1 MTKNTCTLRFFITD
15 VHIMDIF
22 VDVDRK
28 FAKATYIKNE
38 GGASPIV
45 PAKDRNYP
53 ALERRLQTYMQSDK
67 PLPVLIDEIDKHG
80 IHVDYHVNLNMEV
93 IY

>member
-1 MTKNTCTLRFFITD
+1 MTKNTCTLRFFISTT
-15 VHIMDIF
+15 HIMDIF
-22 VDVDRK
+22 VDVDKK
-28 FAKATYIKNE
+28 FAKATYIRNE

-45 PAKDRNYP
+45 PAKDRNYL

-80 IHVDYHVNLNMEV
+80 IHVCFHDNLNMEV